1 MAKTKQKK
9 VAAKDYLEK
18 NKYTFVNHKLEILR
32 TNFDLDE
39 ILTLLDPLSE
49 EEVMEFQVVNQTTG
63 EIYNVEKQIKLVN
76 IENLD

>member
-18 NKYTFVNHKLEILR
+18 HKYTFVNHKLEILR

-63 EIYNVEKQIKLVN
+63 EIYDVEKQIKLVN
-76 IENLD
+76 VENLD